1 MMTLGEAASA
11 LGATVVGPDVRFNSV
26 ATDSRTIEAGA
37 LFVALR
43 GERFDGHE
51 YVGAARASGA
61 AAAMVE
67 RVAGVSAQA
76 VGMPLLM
83 VGDTRLALGALA
95 RHWRQRFRIPVVG
108 IVGSNG
114 KTTVKEM
121 LAGVLREH
129 FGPERVAATIGNL
142 NNEIGLPLTV
152 LRLREGHRAAV
163 LEIGMNH
170 PGETGYLAGLA
181 HPTIALVNNAQR
193 EHQEFMGSV
202 AEVAAEHGALVR
214 ALPADGIAVLN
225 RDDPHFDYWREI
237 AGQRTVRDFGTSAAA
252 GVGASYQLGPA
263 TVTLEMRVHGSE
275 TAGARAAVTLQVPG
289 LHSVRNALA
298 ATAAA
303 LAAGASLEE
312 AARGLAAFRAV
323 KGRLQ
328 VKPGRNGVTLIDDTY
343 NANPDSVR
351 AAVEVLATSE
361 RPRVLILGDMGELG
375 PQAAAFH
382 EEIGRYA
389 KQTGVDRLL
398 AVGPLAH
405 TAVRAFGAGAEHFD
419 SIDAL
424 IARAQGLTALK
435 GTMLVKGSRF
445 MRMERVVEHLVQAAH
460 AA

>member
-1 MMTLGEAASA
+1 MTLGEAASA
-11 LGATVVGPDVRFNSV
+11 LGATVVGPDVRFTSV

-37 LFVALR
+37 LFIALR

-51 YVGAARASGA
+51 YLGAARESGA

-83 VGDTRLALGALA
+83 VGDAKLALGALA

-129 FGPERVAATIGNL
+129 FGPDRVAATIGNL

-225 RDDPHFDYWREI
+225 RDDAHFDYWREI
-237 AGQRTVRDFGTSAAA
+237 AGQRAVRDFGTSAAA
-252 GVGASYQLGPA
+252 GVGASYQLVPI
-263 TVTLEMRVHGSE
+263 VLERPVWSQRL
-275 TAGARAAVTLQVPG
+275 ARWL
-289 LHSVRNALA
+289 LA
-298 ATAAA
+298 ALEDVNADLLPARSGRVLPGGVASRRAPANASSALGAAA
-303 LAAGASLEE
+303 RLGGPWRQRCGYSQHPRRKQAFPGDTGVLLHLQLGAPVASPLDRTAPARQQGWLLSRWPLA
-312 AARGLAAFRAV
+312 R
-323 KGRLQ
+323 
-328 VKPGRNGVTLIDDTY
+328 PGRGT
-343 NANPDSVR
+343 
-351 AAVEVLATSE
+351 
-361 RPRVLILGDMGELG
+361 G
-375 PQAAAFH
+375 P
-382 EEIGRYA
+382 
-389 KQTGVDRLL
+389 
-398 AVGPLAH
+398 
-405 TAVRAFGAGAEHFD
+405 
-419 SIDAL
+419 
-424 IARAQGLTALK
+424 
-435 GTMLVKGSRF
+435 SR
-445 MRMERVVEHLVQAAH
+445 RTW
-460 AA
+460 